1 MTPHDSLMFIAL
13 SIQMRD
19 NASKMS
25 KEEFESLLKEIAW
38 FGVMSNRQLS
48 KLCGNRLT
56 PVKVGRLI
64 PKITKTGGKVN
75 PSDLEKMRA
84 IIFSKSI
91 KQIDYKLVL
100 DVERN
105 GTSQG
110 MLSRIT
116 GISQSMISRKKLDG
130 LIQ

>member
-13 SIQMRD
+13 AIQMRD
-19 NASKMS
+19 NATKLP

-48 KLCGNRLT
+48 KLCGDRISH
-56 PVKVGRLI
+56 VKVGKLV
-64 PKITKTGGKVN
+64 PKVTKTGGKVN

-84 IIFSKSI
+84 IVFSKSI